1 MNKLKLIILSVLA
14 SVLFTITTYAET
26 LKIII
31 PAGPDG
37 SFNTRFQILKGEIE
51 KTWGD
56 NIKFVWGDNC
66 SRGTSL
72 VNNEKGPMMTVW
84 DANFNLSESCT
95 FNLTKDNVIAVE
107 SNYIRF
113 CAAPGSNLNAK
124 SMRESGASWKVGHS
138 TPHSAYSKWMD
149 GFNQASGTNL
159 RPVPYASSGSAR
171 RGILA
176 GDIDLVFISPSNSN
190 KLMKAGGT
198 CFYSTGPEGE
208 SKHKLPALSSV
219 TSFDKAS
226 INMSVFYGVKNVSK
240 EKTLELRKLFN
251 DIAAGENTEFT
262 KFAGTKDLYLVGTT
276 SQMSTG
282 EMVDFVNE
290 TTNHWR

>member
-1 MNKLKLIILSVLA
+1 MSKLKLTILSMLA
-14 SVLFTITTYAET
+14 SVLFTMTTYAET

-56 NIKFVWGDNC
+56 DIKFVWGDNC

-72 VNNEKGPMMTVW
+72 VNNEKGPMLTVW
-84 DANFNLSESCT
+84 DANFNLNEECT
-95 FNLTKDNVIAVE
+95 FNLTEDNVIAVE
-107 SNYIRF
+107 TMFLRM
-113 CAAPGSNLNAK
+113 CAAPGSNIT
-124 SMRESGASWKVGHS
+124 SETVTQPGASWKVGHS
-138 TPHSAYSKWMD
+138 TPHSAYAKWVA
-149 GFNQASGTNL
+149 GFNKGTGTKL
-159 RPVPYASSGSAR
+159 QPVPYSSSGSAR
-171 RGILA
+171 RGVLA
-176 GDIDLVFISPSNSN
+176 GDVDLVFISPSNSN

-198 CFYSTGPEGE
+198 CFYSSGPEGE
-208 SKHKLPALSSV
+208 SKYKLPALSSI

-226 INMSVFYGVKNVSK
+226 INLSAFYSVKNVSK
-240 EKTLELRKLFN
+240 EKVLELRKLFN

-276 SQMSTG
+276 SQMSTE
-282 EMVDFVNE
+282 EMVGFVNE
-290 TTNHWR
+290 TANHWR

>member
-1 MNKLKLIILSVLA
+1 MSKLKLTILSMLA
-14 SVLFTITTYAET
+14 SVLFTMTTYAET

-56 NIKFVWGDNC
+56 DIKFVWGDNC

-84 DANFNLSESCT
+84 DANFNLNEECT
-95 FNLTKDNVIAVE
+95 FSLTEDNVIAVE

-113 CAAPGSNLNAK
+113 CAAPGSDITAD
-124 SMRESGASWKVGHS
+124 SMRKPGASWKVGHS
-138 TPHSAYSKWMD
+138 TPHSAYYKWMD
-149 GFNQASGTNL
+149 GFNKASGTSL
-159 RPVPYASSGSAR
+159 KPVPYASSGSAR

-198 CFYSTGPEGE
+198 CFYSSGPEGE
-208 SKHKLPALSSV
+208 SKYKLPALSSI

-240 EKTLELRKLFN
+240 EKTEALRKLFN

-276 SQMSTG
+276 SQMSTK
-282 EMVDFVNE
+282 EMVGFVNE
-290 TTNHWR
+290 TANHWR